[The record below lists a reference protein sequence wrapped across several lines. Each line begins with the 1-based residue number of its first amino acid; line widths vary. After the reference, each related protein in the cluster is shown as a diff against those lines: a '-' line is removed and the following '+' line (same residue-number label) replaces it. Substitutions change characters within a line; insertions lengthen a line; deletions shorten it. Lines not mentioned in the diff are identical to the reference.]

1 MACNKQNLS
10 LLKLTLLAG
19 GLAKANVNVL
29 FSQYLQFE
37 ANFKIKYCSRGKT
50 IMLANENIVWFIV
63 IWICWFCAVTFG
75 VLCTKYRP
83 CSTSKA

>member
-1 MACNKQNLS
+1 MACNKKNLS
-10 LLKLTLLAG
+10 LLKLNLLAG

-29 FSQYLQFE
+29 FRQYLQFE
-37 ANFKIKYCSRGKT
+37 ANFKVKHCGRGKT
-50 IMLANENIVWFIV
+50 IMLANENIVWFV
-63 IWICWFCAVTFG
+63 IWICWFCTVTFG